1 MNEDPPKRDIT
12 GDAVDRLIRLG
23 ACALNDT
30 ELVSLVFGAAAPA
43 ALLESG
49 VHALACIDPAELA
62 DDNRVGPLGAARFH
76 AALELCHRLATR
88 PDPRPKLPTPEA
100 IFGFMQR
107 RTFTLSR
114 ERLTVLC
121 FNSRNVLTHEF
132 VAAEGTWDQ
141 VSADVREI
149 FRPALI
155 HKACALVLVHNH
167 PSGDPEPSVQDV
179 RLTHLLI
186 ECARLLSIR
195 LLDHLVITPT
205 RFVSFKQRGYFKLDA
220 LPNAVLTCHDS
231 IDRDPPG

>member
-1 MNEDPPKRDIT
+1 M

-23 ACALNDT
+23 ASALSDV
-30 ELVSLVFGAAAPA
+30 ELLTLIFGTAAPA
-43 ALLESG
+43 TLLESG
-49 VHALACIDPAELA
+49 VHALACIETSELA
-62 DDNRVGPLGAARFH
+62 EDPRIGAEGAARLH

-88 PDPRPKLPTPEA
+88 RDPRPKLNTPEQ
-100 IFGFMQR
+100 IFTFMQQ

-114 ERLTVLC
+114 ERLSVLC
-121 FNSRNVLTHEF
+121 LNSRNVLTHEF

-149 FRPALI
+149 FRPALL
-155 HKACALVLVHNH
+155 HKACGLVLVHNH

-179 RLTHLLI
+179 RLTHQLI

-205 RFVSFKQRGYFKLDA
+205 RFVSFKQRGYFKLEA
-220 LPNAVLTCHDS
+220 LSNAVLTCHDS